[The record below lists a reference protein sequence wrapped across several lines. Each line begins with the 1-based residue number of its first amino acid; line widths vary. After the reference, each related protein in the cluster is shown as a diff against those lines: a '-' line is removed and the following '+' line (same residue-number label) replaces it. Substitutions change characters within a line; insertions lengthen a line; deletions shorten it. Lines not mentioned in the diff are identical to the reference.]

1 METKALAKY
10 IRISPYKAREVID
23 EIRGKDVNQALRITQ
38 FSKKKAARQ
47 VKKTLESAIANAEEN
62 FGMDVDQLIVKKA
75 YVDEGPTLKRL
86 KPRAMGRADIM
97 SRRTSHI
104 TVCVSDREDE

>member
-1 METKALAKY
+1 MKTRALAKY

-38 FSKKKAARQ
+38 FSKKKAAGHIR
-47 VKKTLESAIANAEEN
+47 KTLESAIANAEEN
-62 FGMDVDQLIVKKA
+62 FGMDVDQLIVKEA
-75 YVDEGPTLKRL
+75 YVNGGPTLKRL

-97 SRRTSHI
+97 NRRTSHI
-104 TVCVSDREDE
+104 TIIVSDGEDE